1 MKFCNADFCPDC
13 SLSCDVPA
21 CLRRKAQ
28 FAITLTQ
35 VPSASGIRAA
45 LEKLSSYLLDE
56 AAALEKETALFA
68 ITTESSTDASSTS
81 GQAQADGDRLGRRRV
96 AIN

>member
-1 MKFCNADFCPDC
+1 MKLCDADACPDC
-13 SLSCDVPA
+13 SLSSDVPA

-28 FAITLTQ
+28 FAIMLAHM
-35 VPSASGIRAA
+35 PPASGIRSA

-68 ITTESSTDASSTS
+68 ITTEGSADASSTS
-81 GQAQADGDRLGRRRV
+81 DQSQADSDRLRQRRV
-96 AIN
+96 GIG